1 MRRGLLRPKSAIL
14 PTFSDLS
21 QRSPKHPSPL
31 KQRGTR
37 IGLCKPT
44 PFNFLHFW
52 RLSIV
57 ASIETRIRWTV
68 SLLQRLRQRRS
79 GATSEQTPGDEADL
93 ASEDAE
99 VSLETRLMDRD
110 AKLLREVERA
120 LEKVQDGHYGLCEG
134 TDEPIGYA
142 RLKLRPWTRYS
153 VTYKEEL
160 EREEKRMGGAE

>member
-1 MRRGLLRPKSAIL
+1 MAGKSSEKGLTLTQEKELIEMLEIKRNELMQK
-14 PTFSDLS
+14 
-21 QRSPKHPSPL
+21 L
-31 KQRGTR
+31 K
-37 IGLCKPT
+37 L
-44 PFNFLHFW
+44 
-52 RLSIV
+52 
-57 ASIETRIRWTV
+57 
-68 SLLQRLRQRRS
+68 RRS
-79 GATSEQTPGDEADL
+79 GATTEQAPGDEADL

-99 VSLETRLMDRD
+99 ISLETRLMDRD

-120 LEKVQDGHYGLCEG
+120 LEKVQDGQYGLCEG